1 MNRTQ
6 LIEFIAKQAKLTK
19 VSASN
24 ALDGFVAAVTKTLA
38 KGEQL
43 TLVGFGTYKVSKRAA
58 RTGRNPQT
66 GAVLQIKA
74 SKVPVF
80 KAGKKLKESVQKG
93 K

>member
-6 LIEFIAKQAKLTK
+6 LIEHIAKQAKLTK
-19 VSASN
+19 VAAGD
-24 ALDGFVAAVTKTLA
+24 ALEGFITAVTKTLA
-38 KGEQL
+38 KGEQI
-43 TLVGFGTYKVSKRAA
+43 TLVGFGTFKVSKRAA

-80 KAGKKLKESVQKG
+80 KSGKKLKESVQKG